1 MISSIDEF
9 RIVISPEIVFEK
21 NWVALLFYKYW
32 NEARMGY
39 SISSNSY
46 TNISYKVNALLE
58 GRWYYESKKD
68 EYEKEKT
75 GNGLSANYIAFG
87 GLIGYG
93 ESYSID
99 SFVKVLHLVTGWQRL
114 FGEHLY
120 YDINLGLGYFMNK
133 DKSKY
138 IDPTFRI
145 GVGYRF

>member
-1 MISSIDEF
+1 
-9 RIVISPEIVFEK
+9 
-21 NWVALLFYKYW
+21 
-32 NEARMGY
+32 MGY
-39 SISSNSY
+39 SIGSNSY

-58 GRWYYESKKD
+58 GRWYYNLKRRIRKG
-68 EYEKEKT
+68 KT

-120 YDINLGLGYFMNK
+120 YDINLDLDIFMNK
-133 DKSKY
+133 DKKQIY
-138 IDPTFRI
+138 
-145 GVGYRF
+145 